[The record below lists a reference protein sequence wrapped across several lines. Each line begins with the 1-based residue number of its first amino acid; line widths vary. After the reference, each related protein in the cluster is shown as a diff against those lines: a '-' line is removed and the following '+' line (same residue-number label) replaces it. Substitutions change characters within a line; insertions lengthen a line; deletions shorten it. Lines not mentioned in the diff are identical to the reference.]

1 MARKSFEHVLAV
13 QPECVDAIRGLAALA
28 LESDD
33 DQVALDLHSKLI
45 SLGEHSAQLFYNTGL
60 LMQRAGAME
69 DAVRLY
75 RQAMESQPDFAEA
88 LLNLGHALKALG
100 REDEAKSC
108 WRQALAFKPELA
120 HGYFEPATA

>member
-1 MARKSFEHVLAV
+1 
-13 QPECVDAIRGLAALA
+13 
-28 LESDD
+28 
-33 DQVALDLHSKLI
+33 
-45 SLGEHSAQLFYNTGL
+45 
-60 LMQRAGAME
+60 MQRAGATE

-75 RQAMESQPDFAEA
+75 RQAVEVQPDFAEA

-108 WRQALAFKPELA
+108 WRQALTFKPELA